1 MKQSNIKINVPTALT
16 ILRMVLAVFFMMF
29 VTIPEGWAKAMA
41 LALFIIAAVTDKID
55 GHLARETKTVTEL
68 GAFLDPIADK
78 MLVNLAF
85 LALVVLGTVPVWVF
99 AVVIVRDLAVDGLRM
114 TMAEKRRVLSA
125 SVLGK
130 FKTTFQMV
138 ALGVLLFSLIVDFEP
153 VVVIGNILLY
163 IALFLTVAS
172 GIGYFYNSRKLFLKK

>member
-1 MKQSNIKINVPTALT
+1 MKHSDIKINIPTALT
-16 ILRMVLAVFFMMF
+16 ILRMVLAVIFMMF
-29 VTIPEGWAKAMA
+29 VMVPESWAKAVA
-41 LALFIIAAVTDKID
+41 LAMFILAASTDKLD

-85 LALVVLGTVPVWVF
+85 LALVVLGAVPVWVF
-99 AVVIVRDLAVDGLRM
+99 AVVLVRDLAVDGLRM
-114 TMAEKRRVLSA
+114 TMAEKHKVLSA

-138 ALGVLLFSLIVDFEP
+138 ALGVLLFSLIVDFAP

-163 IALFLTVAS
+163 IALILTVAS
-172 GIGYFYNSRKLFLKK
+172 GIGYFYHSRKLFSK